1 MNRKIVIIFLIFV
14 FSFTF
19 NFGCDRVYASPDAD
33 YSPNEDEVSEEDFT
47 YEDLMKCEKDDTG
60 IWSEKCDSI
69 SDEIYKYKRSIIFQ
83 WIRNSYDSIDD
94 TVEKEKL
101 ERTELLTSYYK
112 FYITGTSVV
121 ETYQYMDLEG
131 TDKIVEIGYLS
142 ATTLNKFVSMVGF
155 MFVVITLSF
164 TSLVYEDTITNLF
177 LDLFTYINET
187 IFDFTNPTSFGW
199 LFLGIMMLLILLYKI
214 VDSLKKGSFS
224 FSEIGKHAL
233 RVFVT
238 GIIITYSFTEITPR
252 LINFRNDVHNDVV
265 SYVSGGNTSEKSMN
279 QKSMLFDML
288 CVNPYIIQNF
298 GFESYDALLEDT
310 TNKIDNQISEGV
322 IDTDS
327 LVEIYGSKAI
337 DDEGVINYEF
347 IADSRLIGVSTNNFD
362 HLYYEYDDE
371 TKKYF
376 DENPVGGNKEFTY
389 DNQVI
394 PGNGVEPYWELMG
407 FSLIM
412 LIHTILMS
420 VVVMIIVMM
429 AQLTTIIE
437 LAVYCFLFVLLS
449 KLMWVDGKRQVMKNI
464 RARISFFII
473 CLVLAVFYEMLIVG
487 LNALTVKAIKEG
499 FVVLLV
505 SDVILVILLV
515 MFWKFKMVILKTL
528 VRKVIPAFFKG
539 ESVVKRIQDAGGVKN
554 IAKANVEKLKTN
566 FNDSTKNQ
574 DDLINDL
581 KKSDQNKALLYDSYL
596 NGSDLKRK
604 QKKKLR
610 KQLRDEVKANH
621 TMELSKVDDIDKL
634 ETLTKKVFKQES
646 DFILDQAKTMN
657 KEKQKQFL
665 KNKISEKTKRKVFY
679 DSEFKVPSSKAEE
692 DKDVI
697 TPVIKNQPA
706 PAKSVKTEIKEPKIV
721 RDYAKSVNE
730 NKLIEKDKKLLN
742 RKASAKDKIL
752 GNKNNE
758 KGN

>member
-1 MNRKIVIIFLIFV
+1 MNRKIIIVLLIFV
-14 FSFTF
+14 FALSF
-19 NFGCDRVYASPDAD
+19 NYSGSRVHASPDTD
-33 YSPNEDEVSEEDFT
+33 YAPNEDEVNEEDFK
-47 YEDLMKCEKDDTG
+47 YDDLTKCEKDDTET
-60 IWSEKCDSI
+60 WSEKCDSM
-69 SDEIYKYKRSIIFQ
+69 SEAIYKYKRSIIFQ
-83 WIRNSYDSIDD
+83 WIRNSYDSLDD
-94 TVEKEKL
+94 PVEKEKL

-142 ATTLNKFVSMVGF
+142 ATILNKFLGMVGF
-155 MFVVITLSF
+155 LFVVITLSF

-187 IFDFTNPTSFGW
+187 IFDFTDPTSFGW

-224 FSEIGKHAL
+224 LSEIGKHTL
-233 RVFVT
+233 KVFVT

-310 TNKIDNQISEGV
+310 TSKIDSQISEGV
-322 IDTDS
+322 INTDS
-327 LVEIYGSKAI
+327 LVEIYGSKAV
-337 DDEGVINYEF
+337 DNDGEINYEF
-347 IADSRLIGVSTNNFD
+347 ITDSRLIGVATNNFD

-371 TKKYF
+371 TKKAF
-376 DENPVGGNKEFTY
+376 DEKPAGGNKDFTY

-394 PGNGVEPYWELMG
+394 PGNGVGPYWELMG

-420 VVVMIIVMM
+420 AVVMIIVMM

-437 LAVYCFLFVLLS
+437 LAVYCFLFILLA
-449 KLMWVDGKRQVMKNI
+449 KLMWVEGKGQVIKNI

-473 CLVLAVFYEMLIVG
+473 CLVLAVFYELLIIG

-505 SDVILVILLV
+505 SDVILVIFLV
-515 MFWKFKMVILKTL
+515 MLWKFKMVILKTL

-554 IAKANVEKLKTN
+554 IAKANVEKLKTSL
-566 FNDSTKNQ
+566 NDSTKSQ

-621 TMELSKVDDIDKL
+621 TVELSKVDDIDKL
-634 ETLTKKVFKQES
+634 ENLTKKVFKQES
-646 DFILDQAKTMN
+646 DFILDQAKAMD

-665 KNKISEKTKRKVFY
+665 KNKISDKTKRKIFY
-679 DSEFKVPSSKAEE
+679 DSEFKITSSKVDEKN
-692 DKDVI
+692 DIV
-697 TPVIKNQPA
+697 TPTVKNQPT
-706 PAKSVKTEIKEPKIV
+706 KTEIKEPKIV

-730 NKLIEKDKKLLN
+730 SKVTAKDKKLLE
-742 RKASAKDKIL
+742 RKSNAKDKIL

-758 KGN
+758 KDN